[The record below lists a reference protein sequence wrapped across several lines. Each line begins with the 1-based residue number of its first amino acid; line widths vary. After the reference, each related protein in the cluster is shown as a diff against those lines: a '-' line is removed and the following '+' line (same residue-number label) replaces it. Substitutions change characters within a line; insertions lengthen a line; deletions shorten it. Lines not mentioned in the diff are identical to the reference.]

1 MNPAL
6 RSEEILR
13 SLAQSVFAAVS
24 GLLIL
29 GGAQALEA
37 QDPCPSASGP
47 DAEAGWVAYQS
58 GDMVEARARFESALD
73 RCDNDHY
80 SRTGLGYVAL
90 REGDTAEV
98 VSLMQ
103 LVLRAEPNNV
113 DALVGLGLAN
123 WRQGDLDGV
132 RTNFERTIMIV
143 PDHPTA
149 LDYLN
154 RLSAEDGAEEGPRD
168 AADQAWIDGDTE
180 QAFELYSAQLNA
192 EPEDA
197 VALLRVGL
205 LHAWSERYVVALEV
219 LDRLVR
225 LEPTNID
232 GRLARA
238 RVYAWSGDTPEA
250 IREAGQILDVQPD
263 NADARA
269 ALALF
274 QSWSGQLDEALASYD
289 ELATIAPQYGG
300 AQRQRAQV
308 LAWAERYEQSLAS
321 FEALVEANP
330 DDADARLG
338 YARALGFSGDFDRA
352 IAQYDQVLERSP
364 EDIRA
369 LIGRSTVLGWAGRL
383 ADSERAALRAVDVD
397 GGSGAAWASLGQVY
411 QWQGRVGEALYA
423 FESAAEFAPAS
434 AEIRDQLRSTRLSMA
449 SRARP
454 SFTWARDSDGNR
466 MLTTSGTAS
475 VYATSRLEVQG
486 SAYRRTLEQER
497 TSGRIENTAFGGM
510 IEADVQVGSGWRVS
524 AAVGGSVTDGV
535 GDPSFTA
542 FRAGVRTPER
552 HAAVVSLDVSSQ
564 GLDETVALAGRGV
577 RADDML
583 LSLRWSPAPLWRV
596 DGVLGE
602 GRYEGTEENRRRSGY
617 IGASRRIGGFFSLGA
632 SLRGFSFEKNLSDG
646 YFDPD
651 VYGVAELTA
660 YWLYR
665 PASWS
670 FLVEAAPG
678 LQKIGRDGDPTG
690 SVRTHTRAGFRLG
703 SAREVFLSYRY
714 STARLVNSATGQDGY
729 NYSALTIGFDW
740 AF

>member
-1 MNPAL
+1 M
-6 RSEEILR
+6 I
-13 SLAQSVFAAVS
+13 AAIG
-24 GLLIL
+24 GLFIL
-29 GGAQALEA
+29 GGVQALAA

-47 DAEAGWVAYQS
+47 DAEAGWAAYQS

-132 RTNFERTIMIV
+132 RANFERTIMIV

-149 LDYLN
+149 LEYLD
-154 RLSAEDGAEEGPRD
+154 RLTGAAGTAGGPRD
-168 AADQAWIDGDTE
+168 AADQAWLDGDTE
-180 QAFELYSAQLNA
+180 RAYELYTARLDA
-192 EPEDA
+192 EPDDA
-197 VALLRVGL
+197 LALLRVGL
-205 LHAWSERYVVALEV
+205 VHAWGERYAVALEV
-219 LDRLVR
+219 LDRLIM
-225 LEPTNID
+225 LEPNNID

-250 IREAGQILDVQPD
+250 IREAGKILDVQPD

-274 QSWSGQLDEALASYD
+274 QSWSGQLDQALQSYD
-289 ELATIAPQYGG
+289 VLATIAPDHGA
-300 AQRQRAQV
+300 AQRQRAQL
-308 LAWAERYEQSLAS
+308 LAWAEQYEQSLSS
-321 FEALVEANP
+321 FEALVEENP
-330 DDADARLG
+330 DDLEARAGL
-338 YARALGFSGDFDRA
+338 AQALGFSGDYDAA
-352 IAQYDQVLERSP
+352 IAQYDLVLERSP

-369 LIGRSTVLGWAGRL
+369 LVGRSIVLGWAGRL
-383 ADSERAALRAVDVD
+383 ADSERAARRAVDVD
-397 GGSGAAWASLGQVY
+397 RSSGAAWASLGQAY
-411 QWQGRVGEALYA
+411 QWQGRVGDALHA
-423 FESAAEFAPAS
+423 FELAAELAPANP
-434 AEIRDQLRSTRLSMA
+434 EIRDQLRSTRLSMA
-449 SRARP
+449 SRAQP
-454 SFTWARDSDGNR
+454 SFTLGRDSDGNR
-466 MLTTSGTAS
+466 MLTTSATAS
-475 VYATSRLEVQG
+475 VYATSRLEVKG
-486 SAYRRTLEQER
+486 SAYQRTLEQER
-497 TSGRIENTAFGGM
+497 TSGDLENSAFGGM

-524 AAVGGSVTDGV
+524 AGLGGSATEGA
-535 GDPSFTA
+535 GDRSFAA

-564 GLDETVALAGRGV
+564 GLDETAALVGRGV
-577 RADDML
+577 RADDVL

-596 DGVLGE
+596 DGVLGQ

-617 IGASRRIGGFFSLGA
+617 IGASRRIGGFFSLGT
-632 SLRGFSFEKNLSDG
+632 SLRGFSFEKNLADG

-651 VYGVAELTA
+651 VYAVAELTA
-660 YWLYR
+660 NWLYR
-665 PASWS
+665 PAAWS

-690 SVRTHTRAGFRLG
+690 SLRTNTRAGVRLG
-703 SAREVFLSYRY
+703 SGREVFLSYRY
-714 STARLVNSATGQDGY
+714 STARLVNSASGLEGY
-729 NYSALTIGFDW
+729 NYSAVTIGFDW

>member
-1 MNPAL
+1 MKSAL
-6 RSEEILR
+6 LSEEVLR
-13 SLAQSVFAAVS
+13 PLARSVLLAVA
-24 GLLIL
+24 GLLTL
-29 GGAQALEA
+29 GGAQALDA

-47 DAEAGWVAYQS
+47 DSEAGWSAYQS
-58 GDMVEARARFESALD
+58 GDMVEARDRFESALA

-132 RTNFERTIMIV
+132 RANFERTIMIV

-149 LDYLN
+149 LEYLN
-154 RLSAEDGAEEGPRD
+154 RLAGADGTAGGPRD
-168 AADQAWIDGDTE
+168 TADQAWIDGDTE
-180 QAFELYSAQLNA
+180 RAFELYSARLETQ
-192 EPEDA
+192 PGDA
-197 VALLRVGL
+197 LALLRVGL
-205 LHAWSERYVVALEV
+205 LHAWSERYANALSV
-219 LDRLVR
+219 LDRLIE
-225 LEPTNID
+225 LEPNNID

-238 RVYAWSGDTPEA
+238 RVLAWSGDTPEA

-274 QSWSGQLDEALASYD
+274 QSWSGQLDQALRSYD
-289 ELATIAPQYGG
+289 ELATIAPDHGA
-300 AQRQRAQV
+300 AQRQRAQL

-321 FEALVEANP
+321 FEALVEENP
-330 DDADARLG
+330 DDLEARVGL
-338 YARALGFSGDFDRA
+338 AQALGLSGDYDA
-352 IAQYDQVLERSP
+352 SLAQYDQVLERSP
-364 EDIRA
+364 EDLRA
-369 LIGRSTVLGWAGRL
+369 LVGRSTALGWAGRL
-383 ADSERAALRAVDVD
+383 ADSEQAARRAIDVD
-397 GGSGAAWASLGQVY
+397 EGSGIAWASLGQAY
-411 QWQGRVGEALYA
+411 LWQGRVGEARQA
-423 FESAAEFAPAS
+423 FELAAELAPAN

-449 SRARP
+449 TRARP

-466 MLTTSGTAS
+466 MLTTSATAL
-475 VYATSRLEVQG
+475 VYATSRVEVQG
-486 SAYRRTLEQER
+486 SAYRRMLEQER
-497 TSGRIENTAFGGM
+497 TAGDIENTAFGGM
-510 IEADVQVGSGWRVS
+510 IEADVQVGSGWRMS
-524 AAVGGSVTDGV
+524 AGGGGSVTDGV

-596 DGVLGE
+596 DGVVGE

-632 SLRGFSFEKNLSDG
+632 SMRGFSFEKNLSDG

-690 SVRTHTRAGFRLG
+690 SIRTHTRAGFRLG
-703 SAREVFLSYRY
+703 SGREVFLSHRY

-729 NYSALTIGFDW
+729 NYSALTVGFDW